1 MFIQPVPEE
10 QAPPAV
16 ADMYHADRHLW
27 GFLPNFTQAFSHHPE
42 AYAAW
47 GQLIGSIRGSMDLR
61 RCELATLAAAR
72 VLRTTYCSV
81 AHAKILRDRFY
92 DADAVA
98 RIAGD
103 HHAAGL
109 DDVDVAVM
117 DFAEKVAAD
126 PTAVTPE
133 DVDGLR
139 NCGLDDRDVLDV
151 VLAVAARCFFATVIE
166 ALGAQADEE
175 LTDPLEDHLLQ
186 QVVVGRPPADPR
198 RTADTTS

>member
-16 ADMYHADRHLW
+16 ADMYHADRHRW

-175 LTDPLEDHLLQ
+175 LTDPLEDHLLR